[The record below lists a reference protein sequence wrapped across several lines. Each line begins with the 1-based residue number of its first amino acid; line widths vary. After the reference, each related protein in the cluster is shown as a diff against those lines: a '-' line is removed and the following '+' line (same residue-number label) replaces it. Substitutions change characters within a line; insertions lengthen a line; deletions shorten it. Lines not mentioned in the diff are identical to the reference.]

1 MLGALFVEEMN
12 MKVVATTPEQMLE
25 TVLFHLHARGYV
37 RVDFD
42 KLVEA
47 YNDFRTYARRCVYK
61 IASGPDYGLKLRAF
75 IELDIQS
82 LERQGRA
89 MRTIGRVWL
98 TPLGVKEAFW
108 LKLEQATFGTLLK
121 RADITFPPL
130 AAARP

>member
-1 MLGALFVEEMN
+1 
-12 MKVVATTPEQMLE
+12 MKVVATTSEQMLE
-25 TVLFHLHARGYV
+25 TVLHHLHATGYV

-47 YNDFRTYARRCVYK
+47 YNDFRTFARRCVYK
-61 IASGPDYGLKLRAF
+61 IASGPDYGVKLRAF

-89 MRTIGRVWL
+89 MRTISRVWL
-98 TPLGVKEAFW
+98 TPLGTQEASR
-108 LKLEQATFGTLLK
+108 LKLEQATYGTLLK

-130 AAARP
+130 TADRP

>member
-1 MLGALFVEEMN
+1 

-42 KLVEA
+42 RLVEA
-47 YNDFRTYARRCVYK
+47 YHDFRTHARRCVYG
-61 IASGPDYGLKLRAF
+61 IASGPDDKLKLRAF

-89 MRTIGRVWL
+89 LRTIGRVWL
-98 TPLGVKEAFW
+98 TSLGVQEAFW
-108 LKLEQATFGTLLK
+108 LKLEQATFGSLLK
-121 RADITFPPL
+121 RADAAFPPL
-130 AAARP
+130 TAARP

>member
-1 MLGALFVEEMN
+1 
-12 MKVVATTPEQMLE
+12 MKIVAVTSEQILE
-25 TVLFHLHARGYV
+25 TVLHHLHARGYV

-42 KLVEA
+42 RLVEA
-47 YNDFRTYARRCVYK
+47 YNDFRTQARRCVYA
-61 IASGPDYGLKLRAF
+61 IPSGPDYKLKLRAF

-89 MRTIGRVWL
+89 LRTVSRVWL
-98 TPLGVKEAFW
+98 TPLGMKEASM

-121 RADITFPPL
+121 RADIAFPPL

>member
-1 MLGALFVEEMN
+1 
-12 MKVVATTPEQMLE
+12 MKFIATTSEEMLE

-47 YNDFRTYARRCVYK
+47 YDDFRTFARRCVYK
-61 IASGPDYGLKLRAF
+61 IASGPDYGVKLRAF

-89 MRTIGRVWL
+89 LRTISRVWL
-98 TPLGVKEAFW
+98 TPLGMKEASM
-108 LKLEQATFGTLLK
+108 LKLEQATHGTLLK
-121 RADITFPPL
+121 RADIAFPPL
-130 AAARP
+130 TAAQP

>member
-1 MLGALFVEEMN
+1 MR
-12 MKVVATTPEQMLE
+12 VVATTPEQMLE
-25 TVLFHLHARGYV
+25 TVLFHLQAAGYV

-42 KLVEA
+42 KLVEV
-47 YNDFRTYARRCVYK
+47 YNDFRTHARRCVYG
-61 IASGPDYGLKLRAF
+61 IASGPDYGVKLRAF

-98 TPLGVKEAFW
+98 TSLGVREAFW

-121 RADITFPPL
+121 RADIAFPPL
-130 AAARP
+130 TVHP